1 MYMFSERWECWQQAL
16 DSTRYLDVNQS
27 CAHRADWINQLS
39 GHQNAVTQRPT
50 FLQSEGEDYKEKNF
64 QVIFFYLIVG
74 QNYLFFFQKGWSSV
88 SCARRWNKLSNF
100 ALLVQQPFPSK
111 HCKDCGQFPDLQTC
125 NQTCNNTSLRWK
137 ILSLSLVEIYS
148 PLTVNFVNCN
158 SVHSKIEKWRF
169 FVCF

>member
-1 MYMFSERWECWQQAL
+1 M
-16 DSTRYLDVNQS
+16 STRAVHIELIELISSAVIKTLS
-27 CAHRADWINQLS
+27 CNDQHFCKVKVKIIKKR
-39 GHQNAVTQRPT
+39 T
-50 FLQSEGEDYKEKNF
+50 FRLF
-64 QVIFFYLIVG
+64 FFYLIVG

-137 ILSLSLVEIYS
+137 IFSLSLVEIYS